1 MLVEKIVFEIAEL
14 SISELMSEEYP
25 SLTPGTLGKSA
36 EFSPANLYLPLSELI
51 SIL

>member
-51 SIL
+51 YIL